1 MSRKSRTLSP
11 SSPPLPSPSWIT
23 LGDGFVT
30 IEIVARP
37 SASRQGIVR
46 LDPRGLVIALNSAPD
61 KGKANDELIDF
72 LARTLKVARGTVEIV
87 RGQTSRRKT
96 LRVGPCDTSA
106 VAARLD
112 ALARPDGLAP

>member
-1 MSRKSRTLSP
+1 MHSRVRTPSP
-11 SSPPLPSPSWIT
+11 SSSWIT
-23 LGDGFVT
+23 LGDGLVT

-37 SASRQGIVR
+37 SASRRGIVR

-61 KGKANDELIDF
+61 RGKANDELLDF
-72 LARTLKVARGTVEIV
+72 LARVLKVARGTIEIV

-96 LRVGPCDTSA
+96 VRIGPCDTTA

-112 ALARPDGLAP
+112 ALAHPAS

>member
-1 MSRKSRTLSP
+1 MTMMTSKERTPSP
-11 SSPPLPSPSWIT
+11 SSSWIT

-61 KGKANDELIDF
+61 RGKANDELVDF
-72 LARTLKVARGTVEIV
+72 LARTLKVARGTIEIV

-96 LRVGPCDTSA
+96 VRIGPCDTTA

-112 ALARPDGLAP
+112 ALAHPAS

>member
-1 MSRKSRTLSP
+1 VRRKSLAPAPAAPP
-11 SSPPLPSPSWIT
+11 SSSWIT

-37 SASRQGIVR
+37 GASRQRIIR

-72 LARTLKVARGTVEIV
+72 LARVLKVARGTIEIV

-96 LRVGPCDTSA
+96 LRVGPCDA
-106 VAARLD
+106 AVVAARLD
-112 ALARPDGLAP
+112 ALARPES

>member
-1 MSRKSRTLSP
+1 MIHSRARASSP
-11 SSPPLPSPSWIT
+11 SSSWIT
-23 LGDGFVT
+23 LGEGFVT

-37 SASRQGIVR
+37 GASRQRVVR

-72 LARTLKVARGTVEIV
+72 LARLLKLARGTIEIV

-96 LRVGPCDTSA
+96 LRIGPCDPA
-106 VAARLD
+106 AIAARLD
-112 ALARPDGLAP
+112 ALARLES